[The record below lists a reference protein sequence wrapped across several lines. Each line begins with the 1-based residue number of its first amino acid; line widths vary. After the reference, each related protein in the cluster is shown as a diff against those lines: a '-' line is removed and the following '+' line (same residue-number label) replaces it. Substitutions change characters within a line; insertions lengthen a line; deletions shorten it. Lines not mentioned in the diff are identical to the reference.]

1 MPEHRAY
8 YTRNVKMTKAE
19 AESKGYTALS
29 FVPVLMK
36 YDKDMH
42 YYDFKKII

>member
-1 MPEHRAY
+1 MPEHREY

-19 AESKGYTALS
+19 AESKGYTVLS